1 MKFDWRNLFSFYQ
14 RLSPRERGL
23 VSIAGAAVVVIGLYT
38 LVVEPIMSGR
48 ERMVMRIG
56 QKQRELSDIQQMRQ
70 NYLSLL
76 QQFEASQAVIAK
88 PETGFSLFSHVEA
101 TVGQAVTR
109 DRIASMNPGTKMLG
123 NAYKEESVEFKLT
136 AVSLQQLVDLLYR
149 VEKGTHQLRVSRM
162 QVKKRFKDPHSFDVT
177 ATVSMLQPKEG

>member
-1 MKFDWRNLFSFYQ
+1 MKFDWRNLLSFYQ

-23 VSIAGAAVVVIGLYT
+23 VSVAGAAVLVIGLYT
-38 LVVEPIMSGR
+38 LVVEPIMTGR
-48 ERMVMRIG
+48 ERMVVRIG
-56 QKQRELSDIQQMRQ
+56 QKERELAEIQKMRQ
-70 NYLSLL
+70 AYLELL

-88 PETGFSLFSHVEA
+88 PDPSFSLFSHVEA
-101 TVGQAVTR
+101 TVGQAVAR
-109 DRIASMNPGTKMLG
+109 DKIASMNPGTKTLG

-136 AVSLQQLVDLLYR
+136 AVSLAQLVDLLFR
-149 VEKGTHQLRVSRM
+149 VEKGAHQLRVTRM